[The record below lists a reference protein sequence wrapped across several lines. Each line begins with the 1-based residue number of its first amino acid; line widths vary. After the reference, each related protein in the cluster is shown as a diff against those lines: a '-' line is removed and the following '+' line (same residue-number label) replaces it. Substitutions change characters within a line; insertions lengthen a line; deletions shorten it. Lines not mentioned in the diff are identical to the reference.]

1 MCFFLVDF
9 TFNVLEG
16 VAVDTSEEGAAISVA
31 ADAEIDNVDDEV
43 EVIGNLDED
52 DNNEVDDDKDF
63 DEDEENVTEEDADK
77 EEEDGIV
84 DKNDDAGEYD
94 EDLTNIDVIDVS
106 DEATL
111 FVKIELLFV
120 NAEFVLEDWLFVWW
134 VVWVDEDEIVE
145 EDVDD
150 AELGEVV
157 FEIANVL
164 FIDDII
170 DVNDVELEGW
180 VTVIVGLIEE
190 ILDIAEGISAV
201 VVSTSDGY
209 CSSSTA

>member
-1 MCFFLVDF
+1 MVDF

-164 FIDDII
+164 FIDDIL

>member
-1 MCFFLVDF
+1 MVDF

>member
-1 MCFFLVDF
+1 MVDF

-164 FIDDII
+164 FIDDIL

-190 ILDIAEGISAV
+190 ILDIAKGISAV